1 MEMTNEKTQD
11 LAEKVMGWRI
21 LTTRQWES
29 ELRYKRRAVCCDYA
43 PIGFQVERI
52 GENGPSEPVLWTPF
66 TSRDDA
72 HELLGKLT
80 DGQWLYFGT
89 LIRRQIR
96 ESGDYI
102 QLRRSLTRCL
112 LMLTPAQISEA
123 VWRATCQP

>member
-1 MEMTNEKTQD
+1 MEMTNEQKTRE
-11 LAEKVMGWRI
+11 LAEKVMGWVWGTDACGRECW
-21 LTTRQWES
+21 LDCEGLPASLGQF
-29 ELRYKRRAVCCDYA
+29 D
-43 PIGFQVERI
+43 
-52 GENGPSEPVLWTPF
+52 PF
-66 TSRDDA
+66 HVRDDA
-72 HELLGKLT
+72 DQLMGRLT

-123 VWRATCQP
+123 VWRATC

>member
-1 MEMTNEKTQD
+1 MEMTNEQKTRE
-11 LAEKVMGWRI
+11 LAMKVMGWTWGPDACGRECW
-21 LTTRQWES
+21 LDCEG
-29 ELRYKRRAVCCDYA
+29 LPACLA
-43 PIGFQVERI
+43 GF
-52 GENGPSEPVLWTPF
+52 SPF

-123 VWRATCQP
+123 VWRATCC

>member
-1 MEMTNEKTQD
+1 MTLGYNIDMGMAMAMTEQQKTRD
-11 LAEKVMGWRI
+11 MAEKVMG
-21 LTTRQWES
+21 LTWKS
-29 ELRYKRRAVCCDYA
+29 D
-43 PIGFQVERI
+43 PGIGCWVERF
-52 GENGPSEPVLWTPF
+52 GAWRLKFDPF

-80 DGQWLYFGT
+80 DEQWLYFGT

-112 LMLTPAQISEA
+112 LMLTPAQIAEA
-123 VWRATCQP
+123 VWRAICQ